1 MSQRVVC
8 VQWETGNVLTPP
20 PLVRGHL
27 FIAGCTGRRREID
40 SEAQAKCVS

>member
-8 VQWETGNVLTPP
+8 IQRRDWQHTDAS

-27 FIAGCTGRRREID
+27 FIAGCAGRRREID